1 MILPGDSSET
11 TTIDEDFC
19 KIVLLLPK
27 TNRRYFIRS
36 LSPSNYVSGVV
47 KMYLFGNPSVLCR
60 AIQPADS
67 NLFKPFDNRLLG

>member
-36 LSPSNYVSGVV
+36 LSPSN
-47 KMYLFGNPSVLCR
+47 
-60 AIQPADS
+60 
-67 NLFKPFDNRLLG
+67 